1 MTSRT
6 NGPVFARTKP
16 IILLTGIVMVILGV
30 VVLVNPIGAAEALT
44 RIVGWVSVVYGVITL
59 VNAIR
64 RGNPLK
70 EAPGELGLGILA
82 TVLGLVM
89 AFYTGGVV
97 TFVYVFMGVMILAT
111 GLLDIIETKRF
122 RDDRSP
128 IALPATVSGVITVLL
143 GIIVIIAPM
152 FSVALSMLFA
162 AVALIVDG
170 ITEIIFGLGM

>member
-1 MTSRT
+1 
-6 NGPVFARTKP
+6 
-16 IILLTGIVMVILGV
+16 
-30 VVLVNPIGAAEALT
+30 
-44 RIVGWVSVVYGVITL
+44 
-59 VNAIR
+59 
-64 RGNPLK
+64 
-70 EAPGELGLGILA
+70 
-82 TVLGLVM
+82 M

-143 GIIVIIAPM
+143 GIIVIVAPM